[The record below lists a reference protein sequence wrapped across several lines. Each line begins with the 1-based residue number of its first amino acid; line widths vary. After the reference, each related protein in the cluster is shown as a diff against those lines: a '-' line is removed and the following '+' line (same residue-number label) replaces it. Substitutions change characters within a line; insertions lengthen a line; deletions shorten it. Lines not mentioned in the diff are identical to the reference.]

1 MRIDDIGYLKSVFCN
16 IATPFATNFIKS
28 LVTLCIVYYTLLLGL
43 FNIIKRAK
51 NLFILKELLLYKYI
65 IGQEQNDGV
74 HEDDEEAEQE
84 NARTQQHLS
93 Q

>member
-1 MRIDDIGYLKSVFCN
+1 VTISRQGLGQGQDVMWFLCGCN
-16 IATPFATNFIKS
+16 
-28 LVTLCIVYYTLLLGL
+28 
-43 FNIIKRAK
+43 
-51 NLFILKELLLYKYI
+51 LLLYKYI